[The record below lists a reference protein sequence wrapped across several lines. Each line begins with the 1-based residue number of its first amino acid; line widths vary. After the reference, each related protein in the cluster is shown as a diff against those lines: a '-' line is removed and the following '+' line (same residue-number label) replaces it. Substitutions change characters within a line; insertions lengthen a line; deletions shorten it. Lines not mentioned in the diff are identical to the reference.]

1 MKRLPRRLHQGSA
14 LWDKKTKYRPLLCM
28 GILAAVQFCM
38 EMNNRS
44 NPCWSGFV
52 AYGQKKMKNGHMV
65 PACRP
70 IQKSVVGALHGRGK
84 SGRAKGRV
92 QK

>member
-1 MKRLPRRLHQGSA
+1 
-14 LWDKKTKYRPLLCM
+14 M
-28 GILAAVQFCM
+28 GILAAVQFRM
-38 EMNNRS
+38 EMNNHS
-44 NPCWSGFV
+44 NPCWSGFA

-70 IQKSVVGALHGRGK
+70 IGKSVFGKSHGHGK
-84 SGRAKGRV
+84 SGRAKARV